1 MQRDFFNDFYFAVRD
16 DSSSGDTLNQL
27 KVWAESDE
35 IKFKTESIY
44 APYMGD
50 IVALEMDPLGSN
62 DFSTNSQQKG
72 NELRITTSTWI
83 NKMFIMDRKLN
94 LYKMQI
100 DKECT
105 IEA

>member
-27 KVWAESDE
+27 KVWLESDE
-35 IKFKTESIY
+35 IKFKTESLY

-62 DFSTNSQQKG
+62 DFSTNSQQAQ
-72 NELRITTSTWI
+72 N
-83 NKMFIMDRKLN
+83 
-94 LYKMQI
+94 
-100 DKECT
+100 
-105 IEA
+105 